1 MSILKFDNVSKVFY
15 SKTQQTVAVDRLSFC
30 VDEGQ
35 FVAIIGPSGCGKT
48 TILSLVCGLIEPT
61 SGKVLFE
68 KNDSRV
74 GYMLQR
80 DQLFEWRTIEKN
92 VLLGLEIRGK
102 VRDED
107 KEFARELLKKY
118 GLWEFRKH
126 YPQELSGGM
135 RQRAALIRTLATR
148 PDLLLLDEP
157 FSALDFQT
165 RLSVCDDVYGIIREE
180 HKTALLVTHDIS
192 EAISMADTVIVL
204 TARPAKVL
212 TIHKTN
218 LENIETPLKRRESP
232 EFSKQFEL
240 LHKYLSGAS
249 QDADDCKNC
258 ATTVCANDADEAG
271 KTKETRI

>member
-1 MSILKFDNVSKVFY
+1 MSILTFDNVSKVFY
-15 SKTQQTVAVDRLSFC
+15 SKTQQTVAVEGLSFC

-48 TILSLVCGLIEPT
+48 TILSLVCGLIQPT
-61 SGKVLFE
+61 SGKVSFE
-68 KNDSRV
+68 KPNSRV

-107 KEFARELLKKY
+107 KEFVHELLKKY

-165 RLSVCDDVYGIIREE
+165 RLSVCDDVYSIIREE

-212 TIHKTN
+212 TTHQTELGDIK
-218 LENIETPLKRRESP
+218 TPLKRRESP
-232 EFSKQFEL
+232 TFAKQFET

-249 QDADDCKNC
+249 I
-258 ATTVCANDADEAG
+258 TTEDGV
-271 KTKETRI
+271 